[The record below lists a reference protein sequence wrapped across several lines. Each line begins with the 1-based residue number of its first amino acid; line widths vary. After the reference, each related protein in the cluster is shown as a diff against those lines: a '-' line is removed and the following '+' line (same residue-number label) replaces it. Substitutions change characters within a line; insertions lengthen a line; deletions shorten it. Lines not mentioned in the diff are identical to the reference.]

1 MLNITRT
8 SLLHLIVLYAVSDSS
23 ALPNSISIM
32 KSNILRASQR
42 YCALSNLG
50 RIGCIR
56 EMIDPN
62 EACVYGITG
71 IDNIMKGIEGFH
83 IKYHDVFWIFKTIKE
98 VKDCLK
104 VEINF
109 DRYWTERGETNES
122 IDVYSCSAS
131 EIIEFNDE
139 GKICSIIYKM
149 RPTES
154 VLFGKEYPE
163 ERSII
168 LTEAKSLIDCIS

>member
-1 MLNITRT
+1 MLNLIRA

-23 ALPNSISIM
+23 AVPYSISSM

-56 EMIDPN
+56 EMIDPD
-62 EACVYGITG
+62 EACVYGISG
-71 IDNIMKGIEGFH
+71 IENIMKGIEGFH

-98 VKDCLK
+98 VNDCLK
-104 VEINF
+104 VEIDF
-109 DRYWTERGETNES
+109 DRYWTERLEANGLV
-122 IDVYSCSAS
+122 DVYSCSAS
-131 EIIEFNDE
+131 EIIEFNDK
-139 GKICSIIYKM
+139 GKICSIMYKM

-154 VLFGKEYPE
+154 VLFEQGYPE
-163 ERSII
+163 ERSIV
-168 LTEAKSLIDCIS
+168 LNEARSLVDCTS